1 MDRPIVT
8 VKQGKLQGI
17 FEENVLGSRYLSF
30 KGIPFAAPPI
40 HELRFKDPEPPAHWE
55 GIRDASKNAGDV
67 CAQLNEATGEVIG
80 SEDCLY
86 LNIYISDDIYQKTE
100 NPVMIWIHGGGYLWG
115 SGNDTNVRPDYLLA
129 KGVIL
134 VAISYRLGAFGFLN
148 LDHEVAS
155 GNQGLKDQVAA
166 LKWIKENIEVFGGN
180 PNNITIFG
188 VSAGST
194 STHFLTLSPL
204 SKGLF
209 HKAILQSGIVT
220 CDWAMIRNQPEANSF
235 KLASKL
241 GNDSKDPKTVVEF
254 LKTKSFAE
262 ITQAQYTVLTPEKA
276 RTLFVPFG
284 PTIDNKAKTPFLPCP
299 ISQLLDDGNK
309 IPIMIGTTS
318 DEYIFFLRDTSEETL
333 KTMYTDLPLYI
344 QNFTNSQNAL
354 KIMQL
359 TKRIKEKYFNNKS
372 EFTVESIPSII
383 RFLSDLHFNIPIEDF
398 VDMRRKRKQAP
409 TYFYKF
415 SYIGDQMTI
424 TKLLGN
430 KLTGT
435 SHIDDM
441 SYLFYQPSC
450 KINDPAP
457 PAVYTRDR
465 KILEILTTMWT
476 NFAKKGHPTPV
487 LDQYVTTSWVPAT
500 MNFFNYLDISDD
512 LQLLTITNH
521 DNSLAKEVE
530 L

>member
-17 FEENVLGSRYLSF
+17 FEENVLGSRYLFF
-30 KGIPFAAPPI
+30 KGIPFATSPI
-40 HELRFKDPEPPAHWE
+40 NELRFKDPEPPAHWV
-55 GIRDASKNAGDV
+55 GIRDV
-67 CAQLNEATGEVIG
+67 CAQLNESTGEVIG

-86 LNIYISDDIYQKTE
+86 LNIYVPDDVYRNTG

-115 SGNDTNVRPDYLLA
+115 SGNDTNVRPDYLMA
-129 KGVIL
+129 KNVIL
-134 VAISYRLGAFGFLN
+134 VSISYRLGAFGFLN
-148 LDHEVAS
+148 LGHEAAS

-166 LKWIKENIEVFGGN
+166 LKWIKENIEVFGGD
-180 PNNITIFG
+180 PNNITVFG
-188 VSAGST
+188 VSAGSAC
-194 STHFLTLSPL
+194 THFLTLSPL

-241 GNDSKDPKTVVEF
+241 GNDSKDPKIVIEF
-254 LKTKSFAE
+254 LKTKPFPE
-262 ITQAQYTVLTPEKA
+262 IVQAQYTVLTPEKM
-276 RTLFVPFG
+276 RTLFIPFG
-284 PTIDNKAKTPFLPCP
+284 STIDDKAKTSFLPCP
-299 ISQLLDDGNK
+299 ISQLLDNDNN
-309 IPIMIGTTS
+309 IPIMVGGTS
-318 DEYIFFLRDTSEETL
+318 HEYIFFLRDRYLLIDTSEKTL

-344 QNFTNSQNAL
+344 ENFTNSQISQ
-354 KIMQL
+354 KITQL

-398 VDMRRKRKQAP
+398 VDTRRKRKKAP
-409 TYFYKF
+409 KTYFYKF
-415 SYIGDQMTI
+415 SYIGNQMTL
-424 TKLLGN
+424 TKLMGN

-435 SHIDDM
+435 SHTDDM

-450 KINDPAP
+450 KINDSP
-457 PAVYTRDR
+457 PAVNTKDR
-465 KILEILTTMWT
+465 EILEILTTMWT
-476 NFAKKGHPTPV
+476 NFAKTGHPTPV
-487 LDQYVTTSWVPAT
+487 LDQYVTTTWVPAT
-500 MNFFNYLDISDD
+500 VNFFNYLDINDA
-512 LQLLTITNH
+512 LQFLTITNY
-521 DNSLAKEVE
+521 DNKLAKELE